1 MDAPAEPPAI
11 HAPCAERA
19 AVVAELARYKETPAM
34 RALTDG
40 GQVIEIFASPGGTW
54 TAVATRPDGTTC
66 VVALG
71 RGFEV
76 MGRGEGL

>member
-1 MDAPAEPPAI
+1 MDAVPPAI
-11 HAPCAERA
+11 HPPCAEHA
-19 AVVAELARYKETPAM
+19 QVVAELARYDERPAM

-40 GQVIEIFASPGGTW
+40 GQVVEIFAGPGGTW
-54 TAVATRPDGTTC
+54 TAVATQPDGTTC

>member
-1 MDAPAEPPAI
+1 MTSADAPAI

-40 GQVIEIFASPGGTW
+40 GQVIEIFASPTGSW
-54 TAVATRPDGTTC
+54 TAVTTRPDGTSC
-66 VVALG
+66 VLSVG
-71 RGFEV
+71 TGFEA
-76 MGRGEGL
+76 MAWGEGL